1 MLPSDWIGCEGEN
14 ATVFAVLNEAS
25 ILVYHK
31 SSQVILAPS
40 IKIVNDL

>member
-1 MLPSDWIGCEGEN
+1 VGREESGAELMKMGG
-14 ATVFAVLNEAS
+14 A
-25 ILVYHK
+25 